1 MEENLNPGLQKKMN
15 KVIEFF
21 KDSYRL
27 SPFAFYCELVEAVML
42 IGASAVLTFTIL
54 DPATK
59 IFIPMYLVGSI
70 LGVISTWIRRAGFA
84 IVLTIWFVIMNSIAM
99 VQLFLL

>member
-1 MEENLNPGLQKKMN
+1 MN
-15 KVIEFF
+15 KMYNSVIKFF
-21 KDSYRL
+21 KDSYKF
-27 SPFAFYCELVEAVML
+27 SPFAFYCELIEAVML
-42 IGASAVLTFTIL
+42 IGASAVLTYTVL

-84 IVLTIWFVIMNSIAM
+84 IVLTVWFVVMNSIAM
-99 VQLFLL
+99 VQLFWIG